1 MPSGAPCPALRPAEA
16 HTMRCAQMVARQPL
30 ANHARS
36 PLAFLP
42 LAPPSPF
49 RLNNADR
56 EEKRWRTIEMED
68 DMDNQR

>member
-42 LAPPSPF
+42 LAPPSSHAPK
-49 RLNNADR
+49 RLAFQA
-56 EEKRWRTIEMED
+56 E
-68 DMDNQR
+68 QRGP